1 MRIGLGLALLL
12 LGTAAAWAEIRVG
25 ITASGSGPGAALG
38 GPQLKA
44 VATLPKTIAGETVT
58 YVAFDDE
65 SDATK
70 AVVNARKLI
79 VDNKVDVL
87 LGSSLTPVSIPLI
100 EIAAEHKVPLLTMA
114 ASSALVQPM
123 DEKRK
128 WVFKVVPNDDVMAR
142 AMLQY
147 IAKTG
152 AKTVG
157 FIGLSDSYGEGY
169 YKVLAELAPSLGIT
183 IVAKEGYA
191 RNDQSV
197 TGQTLKLIAAK
208 PDAVFIASAGTPAVL
223 PHRSLRERGYTKPI
237 YQTHGV
243 ATDEFIRLGGKE
255 VEGAIFA
262 GEAYTVSDDL
272 AADDPF
278 RKVTQA
284 FIEAYRTNVGQ
295 PPVIFGAHVFDSMQ
309 LVERTLPAALKAGR
323 PGTAEFRA
331 ALRDGIEGLREV
343 HLNNGLASMSPTDH
357 NGYDHRSAF
366 IIKVEGGKFR
376 LVK

>member
-1 MRIGLGLALLL
+1 MRIGLSLAVLLV
-12 LGTAAAWAEIRVG
+12 GTATAFAEIKVG

-44 VATLPKTIAGETVT
+44 VATLPKEIGGQPVT
-58 YVAFDDE
+58 YIALDDE

-70 AVVNARKLI
+70 AVQNARKLI
-79 VDNKVDVL
+79 LDGKVDVL
-87 LGSSLTPVSIPLI
+87 LGSSLTPVSMPLI
-100 EIAAEHKVPLLTMA
+100 EIASEHKVPLLTMA
-114 ASSALVQPM
+114 ASAALVQPM

-152 AKTVG
+152 AKTLG

-169 YKVLAELAPSLGIT
+169 YKELAALAPSLGIT
-183 IVAKEGYA
+183 IVAREGYG
-191 RNDQSV
+191 RTDQAV

-223 PHRSLRERGYTKPI
+223 PHRSLRERGYTGPI

-262 GEAYTVSDDL
+262 GEAYTVADDL

-278 RKVTQA
+278 RRITQT
-284 FIEAYRTNVGQ
+284 FIEAYRKNVGQ

-309 LVERTLPAALKAGR
+309 LVERALPAALKGGK
-323 PGTAEFRA
+323 PGTPEFRA
-331 ALRDGIEGLREV
+331 ALREGIEGLREV

-357 NGYDHRSAF
+357 NGYDQRSAF